1 MSYTCDY
8 RKKAFSSTDV
18 SDPSINEANDSSVK
32 LKKRYVTLVF
42 LVLLNT
48 AALTDIYCIFFTFSQ
63 LNVKWIV
70 LCLMALFSSLGKI
83 NDLPRKQG

>member
-63 LNVKWIV
+63 LNVV
-70 LCLMALFSSLGKI
+70 DCFVFDGSLFI
-83 NDLPRKQG
+83 TRKNK